1 MMKAI
6 FDDRQWKHQP
16 RHFMANGAIL
26 PNPEQ
31 AERIER
37 LLTGAKA
44 ADCVVQAPSD
54 AGLGPI
60 AAIHSPEYL
69 TFLKNIYTRWQRIEG
84 AGDEVIPNI
93 HPANRTDSYPKSA
106 VGQAGFHQ
114 ADTACPIAE
123 GTWDAAYWSAQTAI
137 GGADL
142 IAGGERSAYA
152 LTRPPGHHAFG
163 DLAGGFCFLNNSG
176 IATERLR
183 TRGLRPAILDVDVH
197 HGNGTQGIFYHRQ
210 DVLTVSI
217 HADPERFYPFF
228 WGQAHERGAG
238 KGLGYNYNIPLARGT
253 DDDGYMAALDS
264 ALQRITSFGAD
275 AVVVA
280 LGLDAFIGDPF
291 KGLAVT
297 TQGFSRI
304 GEAIAGLGLP
314 CLFVQEGGYLCDE
327 LGDNLTSVLGG
338 FSAACG

>member
-1 MMKAI
+1 MKAI

-16 RHFMANGAIL
+16 RHFMANGALL

-31 AERIER
+31 AERIDR
-37 LLTGAKA
+37 LLTGAKEA
-44 ADCVVQAPSD
+44 GYSVEAPKD
-54 AGLGPI
+54 VGIGPI
-60 AAIHSPEYL
+60 AALHSPEYL
-69 TFLKNIYTRWQRIEG
+69 TFLENIHTRWKRIDG

-93 HPANRTDSYPKSA
+93 HPANRSDSYPKSA

-123 GTWDAAYWSAQTAI
+123 GTWEAAYWSAQTAI
-137 GGADL
+137 TGADL
-142 IAGGERSAYA
+142 ILAGEKSTYA
-152 LTRPPGHHAFG
+152 LSRPPGHHAFG

-176 IATERLR
+176 IAAERLR
-183 TRGLRPAILDVDVH
+183 AKGLRPAILDVDVH
-197 HGNGTQGIFYHRQ
+197 HGNGTQGIFYHRS

-238 KGLGYNYNIPLARGT
+238 EGLGYNLNLPLARGT
-253 DDDGYMAALDS
+253 DDAGYLATLDV
-264 ALQRITSFGAD
+264 ALQRIRAFGAD
-275 AVVVA
+275 VVVVA
-280 LGLDAFIGDPF
+280 LGLDAFAGDPF

-297 TQGFSRI
+297 TPGFARI
-304 GEAIAGLGLP
+304 GAAIAGLDLP

-327 LGDNLTSVLGG
+327 LGANLTSVLNGHRQCT
-338 FSAACG
+338 A

>member
-1 MMKAI
+1 MKAI

-16 RHFMANGAIL
+16 RDFMANGAIL

-31 AERIER
+31 AERIDR
-37 LLTGAKA
+37 LLTGARA
-44 ADCVVQAPSD
+44 AGCSVLPPQD

-60 AAIHSPEYL
+60 AALHSPEYL
-69 TFLKNIYTRWQRIEG
+69 TFLETIHTRWKRIDG
-84 AGDEVIPNI
+84 AGEEVIPNI

-123 GTWDAAYWSAQTAI
+123 GTWDAAYWSAQSAI
-137 GGADL
+137 TGADL
-142 IAGGERSAYA
+142 ILGGERSAYA
-152 LTRPPGHHAFG
+152 LSRPPGHHAFG

-176 IATERLR
+176 IAAERLR
-183 TRGLRPAILDVDVH
+183 ARGLRPAILDVDVH
-197 HGNGTQGIFYHRQ
+197 HGNGTQGIFYHRS

-238 KGLGYNYNIPLARGT
+238 QGLGYNLNLPLARGT
-253 DDDGYMAALDS
+253 ADDAYLATLEI
-264 ALQRITSFGAD
+264 ALQRIRAFGAQ

-280 LGLDAFIGDPF
+280 LGLDAFVNDPF
-291 KGLAVT
+291 KGLAVST
-297 TQGFSRI
+297 KGFAGI
-304 GEAIAGLGLP
+304 GAAIARLGLP

-327 LGDNLTSVLGG
+327 LGENLASVLKGHEETM
-338 FSAACG
+338 A